1 LIHILN
7 INSKVFDTSKLSCQK
22 NSFFLKEEGFYSK
35 EIEKHKKKNNEYELL
50 ITKLKTEVT
59 EKNDCYNFCK
69 QILEEERERSRK
81 QSRALNSDFD
91 SLNKANDLLLNENK
105 LEYTIIDNQKK
116 KISEYEILITSLEI
130 NLKEE
135 QNSHIICKNIVKILE
150 EERQS
155 LKNISSTI
163 DDNSLSKFFPYIILF
178 FSVFFFSQIYL
189 FPVV

>member
-1 LIHILN
+1 
-7 INSKVFDTSKLSCQK
+7 
-22 NSFFLKEEGFYSK
+22 
-35 EIEKHKKKNNEYELL
+35 
-50 ITKLKTEVT
+50 
-59 EKNDCYNFCK
+59 
-69 QILEEERERSRK
+69 
-81 QSRALNSDFD
+81 
-91 SLNKANDLLLNENK
+91 LNKANDLLLNKNK
-105 LEYTIIDNQKK
+105 LEYTLIDNQKK